1 MRYTL
6 IVHNNIQLKRKNKF
20 NSKPRNEILPFI
32 TDKISVLD
40 RLRVINTRAGSLFMS
55 IALKVTSAI

>member
-1 MRYTL
+1 M
-6 IVHNNIQLKRKNKF
+6 
-20 NSKPRNEILPFI
+20 

-40 RLRVINTRAGSLFMS
+40 RFRVIKTKAGSLLMS

>member
-1 MRYTL
+1 M
-6 IVHNNIQLKRKNKF
+6 
-20 NSKPRNEILPFI
+20 LPLI

-40 RLRVINTRAGSLFMS
+40 RLRVINTKAGSLSMS